1 MRTLDLIF
9 AGSSD
14 FAAVSLAGLLDA
26 GHSIKTVL
34 TQPDRPAGRRRK
46 LTPTPVR
53 EMARQRGLEVR
64 TPSRLRDAEVAAGLA
79 ALAADAMIVVDYGL
93 LIPPSVLSVPRLGCI
108 NGHASLLPRWRGA
121 APIERAILAGDSKT
135 GITVMQMDRGLDTGD
150 ILLVRETPIAP
161 GETAGQLRER
171 LAALCA
177 SALVE
182 ALDLIVGGNLTAAPQ
197 PDEGA
202 CYAEKLSSDD
212 AQLNWDDSASR
223 LTRVVLAFNPRPGAW
238 TWYRGERMKILEAE
252 PLSGLADGAEPGL
265 ILGGGHE
272 GLDVATGAGA
282 LRVRSLQL
290 PGGRPMNA
298 MAFLNGHRA
307 IGEILGKPADNAA
320 LPGPVEQT
328 SSQAA
333 DDTADE

>member
-1 MRTLDLIF
+1 MRTFDLIF

-14 FAAVSLAGLLDA
+14 FAAVSLTALLDA
-26 GHSIKTVL
+26 GHNIKAVL

-53 EMARQRGLEVR
+53 QLAMQRGLEVR
-64 TPSRLRDAEVAAGLA
+64 MPSRLRDPAVAAGLH
-79 ALAADAMIVVDYGL
+79 ALAVDAMIVVDYGL
-93 LIPPSVLSVPRLGCI
+93 LIPASILGLPRLGCI

-121 APIERAILAGDSKT
+121 APIERAVLAGDAKT

-161 GETAGQLRER
+161 DETAGQLRER

-182 ALDLIVGGNLTAAPQ
+182 ALDLIAAGNLIATPQ

-202 CYAEKLSSDD
+202 CYAEKLGSDD
-212 AQLNWDDSASR
+212 AQLNWGDSASR
-223 LTRVVLAFNPRPGAW
+223 LSRVVLAFNPRPGAW
-238 TWYRGERMKILEAE
+238 TWYRGARMKIFEAE
-252 PLSGLADGAEPGL
+252 PLSVLTDDAEPGL
-265 ILGGGHE
+265 ILGGGRD
-272 GLDVATGAGA
+272 GLDIATGDGA

-307 IGEILGKPADNAA
+307 VGEILGQAADSAA
-320 LPGPVEQT
+320 LQGSVQQT
-328 SSQAA
+328 VAKVA

>member
-26 GHSIKTVL
+26 GHRIKTVL

-53 EMARQRGLEVR
+53 QMATQRDLEVR
-64 TPSRLRDAEVAAGLA
+64 TPSRLRDPEVAAGLA

-93 LIPPSVLSVPRLGCI
+93 LIPASILSLPRLGCI

-121 APIERAILAGDSKT
+121 APIERAMLAGDAKT

-161 GETAGQLRER
+161 DETAGQLRER
-171 LAALCA
+171 LAVLCA

-182 ALDLIVGGNLTAAPQ
+182 ALDLIAAGNLIATPQ

-212 AQLNWDDSASR
+212 AQLDWHDSATR
-223 LTRVVLAFNPRPGAW
+223 LSRVVLAFNPRPGAW
-238 TWYRGERMKILEAE
+238 TRYRGARMKIFEAE
-252 PLSGLADGAEPGL
+252 PLSRRTGGAEPGL
-265 ILGGGHE
+265 VLGGGGD
-272 GLDVATGAGA
+272 GLDIATGDGV

-307 IGEILGKPADNAA
+307 VGEILGQAADSAA
-320 LPGPVEQT
+320 PQGPVAQT
-328 SSQAA
+328 VARIA

>member
-1 MRTLDLIF
+1 VRTLDLIF

-26 GHSIKTVL
+26 GHRIKTVL

-53 EMARQRGLEVR
+53 KMATQRDLEVK
-64 TPSRLRDAEVAAGLA
+64 TPSRLRDPEVAAELA

-93 LIPPSVLSVPRLGCI
+93 LIPASILSVPRLGCI

-121 APIERAILAGDSKT
+121 APIERAMLAGDAKT

-161 GETAGQLRER
+161 DETAGQLRER
-171 LAALCA
+171 LAVLCA

-182 ALDLIVGGNLTAAPQ
+182 ALDLIAAGNLIPTPQ

-223 LTRVVLAFNPRPGAW
+223 LSRVVLAFNPRPGAW
-238 TWYRGERMKILEAE
+238 TWYRGARMKIFAAE
-252 PLSGLADGAEPGL
+252 PLSGLTGDAEPGL
-265 ILGGGHE
+265 ILGGGRG
-272 GLDVATGAGA
+272 GLDIATGDGA

-307 IGEILGKPADNAA
+307 VGEILGKPADSAA
-320 LPGPVEQT
+320 LQGPVEQT
-328 SSQAA
+328 VAKVA